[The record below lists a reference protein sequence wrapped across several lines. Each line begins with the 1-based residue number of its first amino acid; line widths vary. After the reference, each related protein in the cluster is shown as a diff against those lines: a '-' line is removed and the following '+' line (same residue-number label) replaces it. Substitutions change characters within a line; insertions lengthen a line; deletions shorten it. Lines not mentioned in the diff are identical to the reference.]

1 MRSMDQTLRDAARG
15 AIGFMPGDEGLAL
28 YRAGLLGARAG
39 PLLEIGSYCGKSAVY
54 LGAAAR
60 VAGTVLY
67 SIDHHRGSEEHQA
80 GEEYH
85 DPELLDPT
93 GRVDTLP
100 ELLRTLEK
108 ADLTEIVL
116 PIVAR
121 SEELGRA
128 WRDPLGLVFIDGG
141 HAEAQ
146 VAADYDAWA
155 GHVRPGGLLAI
166 HDVFVDPADGGRAP
180 YEVYLRAHG
189 SGAFEEISAT
199 GSLRVLQRVRDDV

>member
-1 MRSMDQTLRDAARG
+1 MDALLSEVARR
-15 AIGFMPGDEGLAL
+15 AIGFMPEDEGLAL
-28 YRAGLLGARAG
+28 YRAGLLAARVG

-54 LGAAAR
+54 LGAAAHSG
-60 VAGTVLY
+60 GTVLY
-67 SIDHHRGSEEHQA
+67 SIDHHRGSEEHQC

-85 DPELLDPT
+85 DPRVVDPG

-100 ELLRTLEK
+100 QFLGTLHE
-108 ADLTEIVL
+108 AGLTGVVL

-128 WRDPLGLVFIDGG
+128 WQEPVGLVFIDGG
-141 HAEAQ
+141 HAASQ
-146 VAADYDAWA
+146 VAADYEAWA
-155 GHVRPGGLLAI
+155 PHVRPAGLLAI

-180 YEVYLRAHG
+180 YEVYRRALQ
-189 SGAFEEISAT
+189 SRAFEEISAT